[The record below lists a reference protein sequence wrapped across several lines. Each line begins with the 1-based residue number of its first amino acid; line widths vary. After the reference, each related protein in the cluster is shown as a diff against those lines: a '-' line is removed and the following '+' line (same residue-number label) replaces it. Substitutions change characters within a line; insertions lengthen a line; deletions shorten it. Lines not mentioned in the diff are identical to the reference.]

1 MMWRDFWNH
10 RGLIWELVKRDLRGR
25 YAGSTLGL
33 TWSIIQPLVWITVY
47 AIALGGVAVGRM
59 GGMGRIAEHLPGE
72 PATLPAMYI
81 FILYLCVG
89 IITWNVFQEG
99 TNRCA
104 NVFVENANLIK
115 KVAFP
120 ESILPVTVILST
132 IVRFLIEL
140 VIFLA
145 LVAFLRYLPGWVLIF
160 VPVILILQIIFTFGI
175 SMLLATLNVFFRDVS
190 HVTAIGLFI
199 LFWLTPIVYPQDFLP
214 DWYERTILQV
224 HPIHHMIALYRDVF
238 LNHTAPDPKFLG
250 VFALMSL
257 GSLALGTFA
266 YKRLRREI
274 PDFI

>member
-1 MMWRDFWNH
+1 M
-10 RGLIWELVKRDLRGR
+10 VKRDLRGR
-25 YAGSTLGL
+25 YAGSTLGF

-47 AIALGGVAVGRM
+47 AIALGQVAKDRM

-72 PATLPAMYI
+72 EAALPALSI
-81 FILYLCVG
+81 FVLYLCVG

-120 ESILPVTVILST
+120 GSILPVTVIVST
-132 IVRFLIEL
+132 MVRFLIEL
-140 VIFLA
+140 VIFLG
-145 LVAFLRYLPGWVLIF
+145 LVAVLRYLPGWVIVF
-160 VPVILILQIIFTFGI
+160 VPLILLLQIVFIFGVA
-175 SMLLATLNVFFRDVS
+175 MLLATLNVFFRDVG
-190 HVTAIGLFI
+190 HVTTVGLFI
-199 LFWLTPIVYPQDFLP
+199 LFWLTPIVYPQNFLP

-238 LNHTAPDPKFLG
+238 LNHTVPDAKFLG
-250 VFALMSL
+250 VFAAMSA
-257 GSLALGTFA
+257 GSLALGVLV
-266 YKRLRREI
+266 YGRLRREI